1 MANVLLLP
9 GALPHDQATLRALTE
24 GLPPHPALAA
34 KLRGASV
41 AKLEGSWSDAERAA
55 GSCTGDLPGGLLLHA
70 ATVNTFTNTAA
81 TLAVA
86 SPLSAALG
94 LTDLTPLDPGTLQLT
109 DAEARALC
117 DTCSEHLRAED
128 IDLTFVDAHRW
139 LISCNHPV
147 NVLTERPD
155 WLIGENLRPNLP
167 RGTDARLVERWMNEL
182 QMLLYTHPVNIARE
196 DRGLPPVNVIWL
208 WGFSSTS
215 ATGTEATEPYVAI
228 TTIADFATALRNGDL
243 TGWQQAWSAHAE
255 AVLDADQIIFGDNHP
270 LLRVTPNKPGIM
282 HSLFARFARPP
293 ALAGTLA
300 SLREQVAEV
309 RS

>member
-1 MANVLLLP
+1 M
-9 GALPHDQATLRALTE
+9 TE

-41 AKLEGSWSDAERAA
+41 AKVEGSWSDVERAA

-70 ATVNTFTNTAA
+70 ATVDTFTNTAA

-196 DRGLPPVNVIWL
+196 DRGCERFDSQVGRRLNGL
-208 WGFSSTS
+208 LDQATCAAGHAQS
-215 ATGTEATEPYVAI
+215 AADAVRGISHAMAQIVDRFKIGEDSAVVA
-228 TTIADFATALRNGDL
+228 ADAG
-243 TGWQQAWSAHAE
+243 
-255 AVLDADQIIFGDNHP
+255 AVQ
-270 LLRVTPNKPGIM
+270 
-282 HSLFARFARPP
+282 LF
-293 ALAGTLA
+293 
-300 SLREQVAEV
+300 
-309 RS
+309 